1 MNKCKCGCGRE
12 VTKPNNKYILGH
24 NTTCREVLPETRHK
38 LSSKRLGKTYK
49 EIYGEGRVEQI
60 KKNLWKNREKKD
72 PPCKGKTWDEYY
84 GKEKADEMRNNIH
97 IKNTNNVKLKD
108 RIGSKNP
115 NYKGAKDSLYDHWYP
130 KFKLSLEKT
139 RKNKE
144 DKIEFRCKYCNKWF
158 TPTPSQM
165 DNRIGQLKKGND
177 GCHLYCSDDCKEL
190 CSDHYQVLWP
200 KYFKPYENRNRN
212 VEVSVEVRKMVF
224 ERDNW
229 ECQKCENLERL
240 ECHHIDPVSQIPM
253 FANDIDSCI
262 TLCVN
267 CHKEIHM
274 NIEGCGYGELQ
285 SNKKIC
291 V

>member
-1 MNKCKCGCGRE
+1 MSWE
-12 VTKPNNKYILGH
+12 
-24 NTTCREVLPETRHK
+24 
-38 LSSKRLGKTYK
+38 
-49 EIYGEGRVEQI
+49 
-60 KKNLWKNREKKD
+60 
-72 PPCKGKTWDEYY
+72 EYY
-84 GKEKADEMRNNIH
+84 GEEKADEIKNKIRE
-97 IKNTNNVKLKD
+97 KNTNNPKLKD

-115 NYKGAKDSLYDHWYP
+115 NYKGAKDSLYDHWNP

-158 TPTPSQM
+158 TPTPSEM
-165 DNRIGQLKKGND
+165 DNRLAQLRKGND
-177 GCHLYCSDDCKEL
+177 GCHLYCSDDCKDL

-200 KYFKPYENRNRN
+200 KHYKPYENRDRN
-212 VEVSVEVRKMVF
+212 VEVRPNVRKMVF

-229 ECQKCENLERL
+229 ECQKCEDTDCL

-262 TLCVN
+262 TLCKD

-274 NIEGCGYGELQ
+274 TVKGCGYGEL
-285 SNKKIC
+285 KKIC
-291 V
+291 I